1 MDERRAGKTP
11 MQPPQ
16 NRERDVLLVLC
27 AVGLLGLAYLAWRA
41 VGWFGVGLL
50 GLLVV
55 FLAVRI
61 ELEGNRPIGPEMT
74 ADLHAGQ
81 YRAEAGF
88 DQAEHANRRAERGGV
103 TSAARLASLFGG
115 GLTVVG
121 FGLFFLL

>member
-1 MDERRAGKTP
+1 
-11 MQPPQ
+11 MQPPR
-16 NRERDVLLVLC
+16 NRERDVLLLLC

-41 VGWFGVGLL
+41 IGWFGVGLL

-61 ELEGNRPIGPEMT
+61 ELEGNRPIGPQMT
-74 ADLHAGQ
+74 PDLHAAQ

-88 DQAEHANRRAERGGV
+88 DHAERANRSAERGAV
-103 TSAARLASLFGG
+103 ASTARLASLFGG

>member
-1 MDERRAGKTP
+1 
-11 MQPPQ
+11 MQPPR

-27 AVGLLGLAYLAWRA
+27 AVGLLGLTYLAWRA

-88 DQAEHANRRAERGGV
+88 DHAERAHRSAERGAV
-103 TSAARLASLFGG
+103 TGGARLASLFGG